1 MNNLAENAVKIVIC
15 ASAPEREAELSQMWD
30 EHQPHVNQVDDKN
43 GFTLEAGS
51 FGLVLFDHKTMCQ
64 IWLLGFAA
72 QHSFNLYLPYLILSQ
87 ATGLSFSP
95 ADTATEQEAID
106 IHNEISALYAAIINL
121 KEAENIDAVTWPSSI
136 SRPDDGKPSDV
147 NGSMVFDLL
156 CMASAYCF
164 LHELR
169 HVQFRNLGNNLDPI
183 QEEHE
188 CDKYARDFLL
198 EKIEDYAQQSGYDLT
213 LLKNKRG
220 MAIALASIL
229 LLVVTPESHWE
240 GSTTHPSVV
249 SRIQELVNAIGVS
262 DNDYFWSYLAC
273 LLLSVISSKG
283 ISIDSVIV
291 KTQREYCL
299 ILLGAINSHLT
310 LRSTGPAQ
318 KAAQSG

>member
-1 MNNLAENAVKIVIC
+1 MNNVAENAVKIVIC
-15 ASAPEREAELSQMWD
+15 ASAPEREAELSQMWED
-30 EHQPHVNQVDDKN
+30 HQPNVNQTDDKK

-64 IWLLGFAA
+64 VWLLGFAA

-87 ATGLSFSP
+87 TTGLSFSP
-95 ADTATEQEAID
+95 AETVTEQEAID
-106 IHNEISALYAAIINL
+106 IKNKISALYRTINEL
-121 KEAENIDAVTWPSSI
+121 KDAESITGITWPSGI
-136 SRPDDGKPSDV
+136 PKPDDGKPSDV

-169 HVQFRNLGNNLDPI
+169 HVQLRNLGDNLDPI

-188 CDKYARDFLL
+188 CDKYARNFLI

-229 LLVVTPESHWE
+229 LLVVTPESHWQ
-240 GSTTHPSVV
+240 GSTSHPSVV

-273 LLLSVISSKG
+273 LLLSVISSRE

-299 ILLGAINSHLT
+299 VLLGAINSHLT
-310 LRSTGPAQ
+310 SRTTVTR
-318 KAAQSG
+318 

>member
-1 MNNLAENAVKIVIC
+1 MNNFAENAVKTVIC

-30 EHQPHVNQVDDKN
+30 AYQPNVNQVSDRS

-64 IWLLGFAA
+64 IWLLGFVA
-72 QHSFNLYLPYLILSQ
+72 QYSFILYSPYLILSQ
-87 ATGLSFSP
+87 INGWSFSP
-95 ADTATEQEAID
+95 DDTSIEQEAIK
-106 IHNEISALYAAIINL
+106 INNEISALYETMINL
-121 KEAENIDAVTWPSSI
+121 KEAENIDFITWPSGI
-136 SRPDDGKPSDV
+136 PRPYDGKPSDV

-156 CMASAYCF
+156 CMAAAYCF

-169 HVQFRNLGNNLDPI
+169 HVQLRNLGDTSDPI

-198 EKIEDYAQQSGYDLT
+198 EKIENYAQQSNYDLE

-249 SRIQELVNAIGVS
+249 SRIQELVNAIGIS
-262 DNDYFWSYLAC
+262 ENGYFWSYLAC
-273 LLLSVISSKG
+273 LLLSVISSKK

-299 ILLGAINSHLT
+299 ILLDTINSHLT
-310 LRSTGPAQ
+310 LRSIGSVQ
-318 KAAQSG
+318 KATESS

>member
-1 MNNLAENAVKIVIC
+1 MNNVAENAVKIVIC
-15 ASAPEREAELSQMWD
+15 GSAPEREAELHQMWE
-30 EHQPHVNQVDDKN
+30 EHQPAVNQTDDKN

-72 QHSFNLYLPYLILSQ
+72 QHSFNLYIPYLILSQ
-87 ATGLSFSP
+87 VTGLSFSP
-95 ADTATEQEAID
+95 ADTVTEQESID
-106 IHNEISALYAAIINL
+106 IHKEISNLYKAIKDLN
-121 KEAENIDAVTWPSSI
+121 EANSVDGITWPPGI
-136 SRPDDGKPSDV
+136 PKPDDGKPSDV
-147 NGSMVFDLL
+147 NGSMAFDLL

-169 HVQFRNLGNNLDPI
+169 HVQLRNLGSELNPI

-198 EKIEDYAQQSGYDLT
+198 EKIEEYARQSGYDLT

-229 LLVVTPESHWE
+229 LLVVTPESHWQ
-240 GSTTHPSVV
+240 GSASHPSVV
-249 SRIQELVNAIGVS
+249 SRIQELVNATGVS

-273 LLLSVISSKG
+273 LLLSVISCKI
-283 ISIDSVIV
+283 ISIDPAIV

-299 ILLGAINSHLT
+299 ILLGAIDSHPT
-310 LRSTGPAQ
+310 SRSTGTR
-318 KAAQSG
+318 

>member
-1 MNNLAENAVKIVIC
+1 MNNVAENAVKLVIC
-15 ASAPEREAELSQMWD
+15 ASAPEREAELRQMWE
-30 EHQPHVNQVDDKN
+30 EHQPAVNQTDDKK
-43 GFTLEAGS
+43 GFNLEAGS

-72 QHSFNLYLPYLILSQ
+72 QHAFNLYIPYLILFQ

-95 ADTATEQEAID
+95 TDTTTEQEAVD
-106 IHNEISALYAAIINL
+106 IHGKISVLYLAIKELKDAEI
-121 KEAENIDAVTWPSSI
+121 IDSVTWPSGI
-136 SRPDDGKPSDV
+136 PKPGEGKPSDV

-169 HVQFRNLGNNLDPI
+169 HVQYRNMRDNLNPI

-188 CDKYARDFLL
+188 CDKFARNFLL
-198 EKIEDYAQQSGYDLT
+198 EKIEEYAQQSGYDLT

-220 MAIALASIL
+220 MAIALASVL
-229 LLVVTPESHWE
+229 LLVITPDSHWQ
-240 GSTTHPSVV
+240 GSTSHPSVV
-249 SRIQELVNAIGVS
+249 SRIQELVNTIGVS
-262 DNDYFWSYLAC
+262 DNDYFWSYLSC
-273 LLLSVISSKG
+273 LLLSVISSKA
-283 ISIDSVIV
+283 ISVDPAIV

-310 LRSTGPAQ
+310 SRSTGTR
-318 KAAQSG
+318 

>member
-30 EHQPHVNQVDDKN
+30 EHQPNVNQVDDKN

-106 IHNEISALYAAIINL
+106 IQNEISALYVAIINL
-121 KEAENIDAVTWPSSI
+121 KEAENIDSVTWPSSI

-169 HVQFRNLGNNLDPI
+169 HVQLRNLGNNLDPI

-310 LRSTGPAQ
+310 LP
-318 KAAQSG
+318 

>member
-1 MNNLAENAVKIVIC
+1 MNNFAENAVKIVIC
-15 ASAPEREAELSQMWD
+15 ASAPERKAELSQMWE
-30 EHQPHVNQVDDKN
+30 EHQPNVNQTVDKK

-51 FGLVLFDHKTMCQ
+51 FGLMLFDHKTMCQ
-64 IWLLGFAA
+64 LWLLGFAA
-72 QHSFNLYLPYLILSQ
+72 QHSFNLYLPYLIKSQ

-95 ADTATEQEAID
+95 TDTATEQEAID
-106 IHNEISALYAAIINL
+106 IHNKISGLYGAINEL
-121 KEAENIDAVTWPSSI
+121 KEADNIADFTWPSSI
-136 SRPDDGKPSDV
+136 PKPDDGKPSDV
-147 NGSMVFDLL
+147 NGGMVFDLL

-169 HVQFRNLGNNLDPI
+169 HLQLRNFGNNLDPI

-188 CDKYARDFLL
+188 CDKYAREFLL

-229 LLVVTPESHWE
+229 LLVVTPKSYWK
-240 GSTTHPSVV
+240 GSTSHPSVV
-249 SRIQELVNAIGVS
+249 SRIQELVNATGVS

-291 KTQREYCL
+291 ITQREYCL
-299 ILLGAINSHLT
+299 ILLCAINSNLIS
-310 LRSTGPAQ
+310 RSTVAIERTR
-318 KAAQSG
+318 

>member
-1 MNNLAENAVKIVIC
+1 MNNAAENAVKVCIC
-15 ASAPEREAELSQMWD
+15 GSAPEREAELSQMWA
-30 EHQPHVNQVDDKN
+30 EHQPAINQTNDKS

-72 QHSFNLYLPYLILSQ
+72 QHSFNLYIPYLILSQ
-87 ATGLSFSP
+87 VTALSFSP
-95 ADTATEQEAID
+95 TDTAKEQECID
-106 IHNEISALYAAIINL
+106 IHNEISGIYRAIKDLN
-121 KEAENIDAVTWPSSI
+121 EVDRVDDVTWPPGI
-136 SRPDDGKPSDV
+136 PKPDDGKPSDV
-147 NGSMVFDLL
+147 NGSMAFDLL

-169 HVQFRNLGNNLDPI
+169 HVQLRNSNNNLNPI

-188 CDKYARDFLL
+188 CDTYARDFLL
-198 EKIEDYAQQSGYDLT
+198 EKIEEYAQQSGYDLT

-229 LLVVTPESHWE
+229 LLVVTPESHWQ
-240 GSTTHPSVV
+240 GSGSHPSIV
-249 SRIQELVNAIGVS
+249 SRIQELVNAIEVS

-273 LLLSVISSKG
+273 LLLSVISCKKL
-283 ISIDSVIV
+283 SVDPTIV

-299 ILLGAINSHLT
+299 ILLGAIDSHLAS
-310 LRSTGPAQ
+310 RSTEMR
-318 KAAQSG
+318 